1 MRVNSGEQAAVLPG
15 GPMMPNRLDKH
26 VDGSGECA
34 DIRAQLGIYVFAA
47 ITPADRATV
56 VRHLAACPVCRDEL
70 VGLAALPGL
79 LIRPSAVAA
88 AFCDDPA
95 VAPEQVPVD
104 RTLVTISLQRRRR
117 RRRAALAATALAAA
131 AVAGW
136 ATYLAVPSPGP
147 AASGTVLEAETI
159 GGVTVLTDAAGYTLY
174 WFAPDTATRS
184 DCAARCA
191 RSWPPV
197 TGPVLVGPGVN
208 GVIGAITRPGGS
220 VQATYDGHPLY
231 TASADTA
238 PGQARGNG
246 VYSDGGI
253 WHEMT
258 VSGALPA
265 SGPPASGARRRALLT
280 GSHMPCRPIR
290 LPTV

>member
-1 MRVNSGEQAAVLPG
+1 
-15 GPMMPNRLDKH
+15 MMPNRLDTH

-56 VRHLAACPVCRDEL
+56 VRHLATCPVCRDEL
-70 VGLAALPGL
+70 AGLAALPGL
-79 LIRPSAVAA
+79 LIRPAAVAA

-95 VAPEQVPVD
+95 VAPEHVLSD
-104 RTLVTISLQRRRR
+104 RTPVTIGVQRRRR

-136 ATYLAVPSPGP
+136 VTYLAIPSATGP
-147 AASGTVLEAETI
+147 AASGTVLEAERI

-191 RSWPPV
+191 RNWPPV
-197 TGPVLVGPGVN
+197 TGPVLVGPGVT
-208 GVIGAITRPGGS
+208 GAIGAITRPDGS

-265 SGPPASGARRRALLT
+265 AGPAASGPPGGAS
-280 GSHMPCRPIR
+280 H
-290 LPTV
+290 

>member
-1 MRVNSGEQAAVLPG
+1 
-15 GPMMPNRLDKH
+15 MMPNRLDTH

-56 VRHLAACPVCRDEL
+56 VRHLATCPGCRDEL

-79 LIRPSAVAA
+79 LIRPAAVAA
-88 AFCDDPA
+88 AFCDDLNF
-95 VAPEQVPVD
+95 APEQVLLD

-136 ATYLAVPSPGP
+136 ATYLAVPPASGP
-147 AASGTVLEAETI
+147 AASGTVLEAERI

-191 RSWPPV
+191 RNWPPV
-197 TGPVLVGPGVN
+197 TGPVLAGPGVN
-208 GVIGAITRPGGS
+208 GAIGAITRPGGS

-253 WHEMT
+253 WHVMT
-258 VSGALPA
+258 VSGALPGA
-265 SGPPASGARRRALLT
+265 GPPASRPSRRRELLT

>member
-1 MRVNSGEQAAVLPG
+1 
-15 GPMMPNRLDKH
+15 MMPNRLDEY

-56 VRHLAACPVCRDEL
+56 VRHLATCLGCRDEL

-95 VAPEQVPVD
+95 VAPGQVPLD

-117 RRRAALAATALAAA
+117 RRRAALAATVLAAA

-136 ATYLAVPSPGP
+136 ATYLAVPSAPGP

-159 GGVTVLTDAAGYTLY
+159 GGVSVLTDAAGYTLY

-191 RSWPPV
+191 RNWPPV
-197 TGPVLVGPGVN
+197 TGPVLTGPGVN
-208 GVIGAITRPGGS
+208 GAIGAITRPGGS

-246 VYSDGGI
+246 VYADGGI

-265 SGPPASGARRRALLT
+265 AGPPASGPPGGERY
-280 GSHMPCRPIR
+280 
-290 LPTV
+290 

>member
-1 MRVNSGEQAAVLPG
+1 MRVNSGEHGAVLPG
-15 GPMMPNRLDKH
+15 GLMMPNRLDEH

-34 DIRAQLGIYVFAA
+34 GIRTQLGIYVFAA

-56 VRHLAACPVCRDEL
+56 VRHLARCPVCRDEL

-79 LIRPSAVAA
+79 LIRPAAVAA
-88 AFCDDPA
+88 AFGDDPA
-95 VAPEQVPVD
+95 AAPGQVLLD
-104 RTLVTISLQRRRR
+104 RTLVTISLRRRRR
-117 RRRAALAATALAAA
+117 RRRAGLAATALAAA

-136 ATYLAVPSPGP
+136 ATYLAVPPAPGP
-147 AASGTVLEAETI
+147 AASGTVLEAQTI
-159 GGVTVLTDAAGYTLY
+159 GGVTVLTDAGGYTLY

-197 TGPVLVGPGVN
+197 TGPVLPGPGVN
-208 GVIGAITRPGGS
+208 GAIGAITRPGGS

-265 SGPPASGARRRALLT
+265 SGPPASGPPR
-280 GSHMPCRPIR
+280 GEGY
-290 LPTV
+290 